1 MQTSFRELAKDVSER
16 YGAAL
21 TKVASMGVSAMMHG
35 YLAFDKEGNQLCPFR
50 TWRNTTTEE
59 AARLLS
65 EKFNFICLCAGASRI
80 LVRRCSIG
88 GHVKDVDFITTLSG
102 YVHWKL
108 TGKKVISV
116 GDASG
121 MFPIDSET
129 KTYHAGMM
137 EKFDALVAG
146 DGYSWR
152 LGEILPEVLVAGQQA
167 GALTE
172 EGARFWI
179 LPESL
184 KPALSCVRQERR
196 GHRHGGHQQR
206 GGAYRQCFRRHLCV
220 RYDRAG

>member
-1 MQTSFRELAKDVSER
+1 M
-16 YGAAL
+16 
-21 TKVASMGVSAMMHG
+21 
-35 YLAFDKEGNQLCPFR
+35 
-50 TWRNTTTEE
+50 
-59 AARLLS
+59 
-65 EKFNFICLCAGASRI
+65 
-80 LVRRCSIG
+80 
-88 GHVKDVDFITTLSG
+88 KDVDFITTLSG

-184 KPALSCVRQERR
+184 KPALSCVRRKATRAPAWWPPTAWRR
-196 GHRHGGHQQR
+196 IP
-206 GGAYRQCFRRHLCV
+206 AMFPPAPLCSL
-220 RYDRAG
+220 

>member
-1 MQTSFRELAKDVSER
+1 MDDVWTGVQTSFRELAKDVSER

-65 EKFNFICLCAGASRI
+65 EKFNFNLPLRWSVAHLYQAM
-80 LVRRCSIG
+80 LNKEA
-88 GHVKDVDFITTLSG
+88 HVKEVDFITTLSG

-108 TGKKVISV
+108 TGKRSSAL

-129 KTYHAGMM
+129 KT
-137 EKFDALVAG
+137 
-146 DGYSWR
+146 
-152 LGEILPEVLVAGQQA
+152 I
-167 GALTE
+167 T
-172 EGARFWI
+172 
-179 LPESL
+179 
-184 KPALSCVRQERR
+184 
-196 GHRHGGHQQR
+196 
-206 GGAYRQCFRRHLCV
+206 
-220 RYDRAG
+220 RA

>member
-1 MQTSFRELAKDVSER
+1 MLN
-16 YGAAL
+16 
-21 TKVASMGVSAMMHG
+21 
-35 YLAFDKEGNQLCPFR
+35 KE
-50 TWRNTTTEE
+50 
-59 AARLLS
+59 A
-65 EKFNFICLCAGASRI
+65 
-80 LVRRCSIG
+80 
-88 GHVKDVDFITTLSG
+88 HVKAVDFITTLSG

-152 LGEILPEVLVAGQQA
+152 
-167 GALTE
+167 
-172 EGARFWI
+172 
-179 LPESL
+179 
-184 KPALSCVRQERR
+184 
-196 GHRHGGHQQR
+196 
-206 GGAYRQCFRRHLCV
+206 RQCFRRHLCV